1 MYAFKHFHNI
11 KKFMTPHE
19 KKSRREKVSKKYKG
33 RRYPKI
39 TMGEGIQKV

>member
-1 MYAFKHFHNI
+1 MHLILPQHKEIHD
-11 KKFMTPHE
+11 TPR

-33 RRYPKI
+33 RRHPKI